1 MVNKTTQSRIDALS
15 SNYRELARGR
25 GHIFHDIAVAE
36 IPEMVYNSNAIEN
49 SALTLKDT
57 EDILLRNIVRKDR
70 DIREVFEAKNL
81 SRIMESLLADP
92 SRPLSV
98 ALVLEWHKTLLSG
111 ISDAWAGRFRS
122 GKEWVRVGAHIGANP
137 DFVPSLMDETVAR
150 FNADSDEWF
159 LNRIAWFHAEFETIH
174 PFCDGNGRLGRVL
187 INQQLMRL
195 GYPPVIVKNKGKK
208 TDYYPL
214 FDRYRTTGKADGF
227 TGLLALLL
235 IESLHKRIAYLTSR
249 RMVTLS
255 GWAKTAKLKASAV
268 LNKAKRQTIPA
279 FRVREKWM
287 IDADYDLPEDQKT
300 PLPTAPSKRQ
310 TASGQRT

>member
-1 MVNKTTQSRIDALS
+1 MVNKTTQLRIDALATT
-15 SNYRELARGR
+15 YRDLARGR
-25 GHIFHDIAVAE
+25 GHILHDIAVAE

-49 SALTLKDT
+49 STLTLKDT
-57 EDILLRNIVRKDR
+57 EDILLRDIVRKDR

-81 SRIMESLLADP
+81 ARIMESLLADP
-92 SRPLSV
+92 SRPLSI
-98 ALVLEWHKTLLSG
+98 ALVLDWHKTLLSG

-122 GKEWVRVGAHIGANP
+122 GREWVRVGAHIGANP
-137 DFVPSLMDETVAR
+137 EFVPSLMDETVNR
-150 FNADSDEWF
+150 YNADSEEWF
-159 LNRIAWFHAEFETIH
+159 LSRIAWFHAEFETIH

-214 FDRYRTTGKADGF
+214 FARYLTTGKADGF

-249 RMVTLS
+249 RMVPLS
-255 GWAKTAKLKASAV
+255 GWAKTAKLNPSTV

-287 IDADYDLPEDQKT
+287 IDADYELPDDQKDIT
-300 PLPTAPSKRQ
+300 HV
-310 TASGQRT
+310 

>member
-1 MVNKTTQSRIDALS
+1 MVNKTTQSRIDALARD
-15 SNYRELARGR
+15 YRELAKGR
-25 GHIFHDIAVAE
+25 GHILHDIAVAE

-49 SALTLKDT
+49 SPLTLKDT
-57 EDILLRNIVRKDR
+57 EDILLRDIVRKDR

-81 SRIMESLLADP
+81 SRIMESILADP
-92 SRPLSV
+92 SRPLSI

-137 DFVPSLMDETVAR
+137 EFVPSLMDETVAR
-150 FNADSDEWF
+150 YNADSDEWF
-159 LNRIAWFHAEFETIH
+159 LSRIAWFHAEFETIH

-195 GYPPVIVKNKGKK
+195 GYPPVIVKNKGKR

-214 FDRYRTTGKADGF
+214 FDRYLTTGKADGF

-249 RMVTLS
+249 RMVPLS
-255 GWAKTAKLKASAV
+255 GWAKTAKLNPSAV

-287 IDADYDLPEDQKT
+287 IDADYDLPDDQKDT
-300 PLPTAPSKRQ
+300 HHV
-310 TASGQRT
+310 

>member
-1 MVNKTTQSRIDALS
+1 MVNKTTQSRIDALARD
-15 SNYRELARGR
+15 YRELAKGR
-25 GHIFHDIAVAE
+25 GHILHDIAVAE

-49 SALTLKDT
+49 STLTLKDT
-57 EDILLRNIVRKDR
+57 EDILLRDIVRKDR

-81 SRIMESLLADP
+81 SRIMESILADP
-92 SRPLSV
+92 SRPLSIP
-98 ALVLEWHKTLLSG
+98 LVLEWHKTLLSG

-137 DFVPSLMDETVAR
+137 DFVPSLMDETLAR

-159 LNRIAWFHAEFETIH
+159 LSRIAWFHAEFETIH

-214 FDRYRTTGKADGF
+214 FARYLTTGKADGF

-249 RMVTLS
+249 RMVPLS
-255 GWAKTAKLKASAV
+255 GWAKTAKLNPSAV

-287 IDADYDLPEDQKT
+287 IDADYDLPDDQKGT
-300 PLPTAPSKRQ
+300 HHV
-310 TASGQRT
+310 

>member
-1 MVNKTTQSRIDALS
+1 MVNKTTQSRIDALA
-15 SNYRELARGR
+15 SNYRDLAKGR
-25 GHIFHDIAVAE
+25 GHILHDIAVAE

-49 SALTLKDT
+49 STLTLKDT
-57 EDILLRNIVRKDR
+57 EDILLRDIVRKDR

-92 SRPLSV
+92 FRPLSI

-137 DFVPSLMDETVAR
+137 EFVPSLMDETVAR
-150 FNADSDEWF
+150 YNADAEEWF
-159 LNRIAWFHAEFETIH
+159 LSRIAWFHAEFETIH

-214 FDRYRTTGKADGF
+214 FDRYLTTGKADGF
-227 TGLLALLL
+227 TGLIALLL

-249 RMVTLS
+249 RMVPLS
-255 GWAKTAKLKASAV
+255 GWAKTAKLNPSSV

-287 IDADYDLPEDQKT
+287 IDADYELPDDQKD
-300 PLPTAPSKRQ
+300 S
-310 TASGQRT
+310 SHV

>member
-1 MVNKTTQSRIDALS
+1 MVNKTTQSRIDALA
-15 SNYRELARGR
+15 SNYRDLAKGR
-25 GHIFHDIAVAE
+25 GHILHDIAVAE

-49 SALTLKDT
+49 STLTLKDT
-57 EDILLRNIVRKDR
+57 EDILLRDIVRKDR

-92 SRPLSV
+92 SRPLSI
-98 ALVLEWHKTLLSG
+98 ALILEWHKTLLSG

-137 DFVPSLMDETVAR
+137 EFVPSLMDETVAR
-150 FNADSDEWF
+150 YNADAEEWF
-159 LNRIAWFHAEFETIH
+159 LSRIAWFHAEFETIH

-214 FDRYRTTGKADGF
+214 FDRYLTTGKADGF
-227 TGLLALLL
+227 TGLIALLL

-249 RMVTLS
+249 RMVPLS
-255 GWAKTAKLKASAV
+255 GWAKTAKLNPSSV

-287 IDADYDLPEDQKT
+287 IDADYELPDDQKD
-300 PLPTAPSKRQ
+300 S
-310 TASGQRT
+310 SHV

>member
-15 SNYRELARGR
+15 SNYRELASGR
-25 GHIFHDIAVAE
+25 GHILHDIAVAE

-49 SALTLKDT
+49 STLTLKDT
-57 EDILLRNIVRKDR
+57 EDILLRDIVRKDR

-92 SRPLSV
+92 SRPLSI

-137 DFVPSLMDETVAR
+137 EFVPSLMDETVAR
-150 FNADSDEWF
+150 YNADSGEWF
-159 LNRIAWFHAEFETIH
+159 LSRIAWFHAEFETIH

-214 FDRYRTTGKADGF
+214 FDRYRATGKADGF

-249 RMVTLS
+249 RIVPLS
-255 GWAKTAKLKASAV
+255 GWAKTAKLNPSAV

-287 IDADYDLPEDQKT
+287 IDADYELPDDQKAT
-300 PLPTAPSKRQ
+300 PHA
-310 TASGQRT
+310 

>member
-1 MVNKTTQSRIDALS
+1 MVNKTTQSRIDALARD
-15 SNYRELARGR
+15 YRELAKGR
-25 GHIFHDIAVAE
+25 GHILHDIAVAE

-49 SALTLKDT
+49 STLTLKDT
-57 EDILLRNIVRKDR
+57 EDILLRDIVRKDR

-81 SRIMESLLADP
+81 SRIMESILADP
-92 SRPLSV
+92 SRALSI

-137 DFVPSLMDETVAR
+137 EFVPSLMDETVAR
-150 FNADSDEWF
+150 YNADSDEWF
-159 LNRIAWFHAEFETIH
+159 LSRIAWFHAEFETIH

-214 FDRYRTTGKADGF
+214 FASYLTTGKADGF

-249 RMVTLS
+249 RMVPLS
-255 GWAKTAKLKASAV
+255 GWAKTAKLNPSSV

-287 IDADYDLPEDQKT
+287 IDADYELSDDQKDT
-300 PLPTAPSKRQ
+300 PHV
-310 TASGQRT
+310 